1 MQNVERTLKF
11 EIDKSDKA
19 VLILKSESGKDTT
32 CLIDTGAN
40 VPIWFMGE
48 RFLQL
53 RYPSAHKT
61 DKLTIIHGL
70 GKEPLL
76 DVPVWIIP
84 SFEVEDDIGEKI
96 VYKDMPIPVIN
107 AKQFSFN
114 MLIPLTMLNRM
125 KFSLDYKQSV
135 QYAYFSIEVDKNAYY
150 IRAIYSEEN
159 QKYLSRIQ
167 VFYQDDPMW
176 S

>member
-1 MQNVERTLKF
+1 MQNVDRTLKF
-11 EIDKSDKA
+11 EIDKDDKA

-48 RFLQL
+48 SFLQL
-53 RYPSAHKT
+53 RYPSAQKT
-61 DKLTIIHGL
+61 EKLTIIHGL
-70 GKEPLL
+70 GKEPLM

-84 SFEVEDDIGEKI
+84 SFEVEDDYGEKI

-107 AKQFSFN
+107 AKHFSFN

-125 KFSLDYKQSV
+125 RFSFDFKQSV
-135 QYAYFSIEVDKNAYY
+135 QYAYFYIDVDRTTYF
-150 IRAIYSEEN
+150 IRPIYSEEN

-167 VFYQDDPMW
+167 AFYQDEPK
-176 S
+176 